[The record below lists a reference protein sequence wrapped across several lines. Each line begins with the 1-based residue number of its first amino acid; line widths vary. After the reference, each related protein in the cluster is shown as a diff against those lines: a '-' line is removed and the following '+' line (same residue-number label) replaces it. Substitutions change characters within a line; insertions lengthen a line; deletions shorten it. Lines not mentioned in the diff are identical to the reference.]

1 MALTAMLRLFRDLRY
16 AARQLRRTPGFTAIT
31 VLTLAL
37 GIAAST
43 AVFAVVNA
51 IVFRPAGLAK
61 VDHVML
67 VHLVTRRVKG
77 VILPQPPTFRPL
89 TSTDFQSFAA
99 QPPDPIEAAAGV
111 QWATVTIRIPGK
123 AERVNAEAVAGDY
136 QRGVAS
142 ARPRGGTAATRMPPA
157 ARSPRS

>member
-77 VILPQPPTFRPL
+77 VR
-89 TSTDFQSFAA
+89 
-99 QPPDPIEAAAGV
+99 
-111 QWATVTIRIPGK
+111 
-123 AERVNAEAVAGDY
+123 RVELYYASGRTAS
-136 QRGVAS
+136 QRW
-142 ARPRGGTAATRMPPA
+142 RMPA
-157 ARSPRS
+157 KAMM